1 MQISHAIRPIGHTDQ
16 LTVVG
21 HLDELRMRLIVSLVS
36 LAVAFGICFSQNQR
50 LLQLI
55 DAPLAHQTQQQVRAG
70 HGPLGA
76 TYGVAQASRDVAIQ
90 LRAVVATLP
99 AQRHQPALAMIDASL
114 ARDIARLSAPPAGDK
129 PVTLGIA
136 EPFTTTITV
145 SLIFALILSLPV
157 WMAQAYAFLLPALA
171 PERRRQMRPLA
182 LAVPGLFAAGL
193 AFGYFVVLPAA
204 VHFLQNFN
212 SSEFNVL
219 VQANQYYDF
228 ASTGL
233 LAMGIVFQI
242 PVVILAITRAG
253 LITPS
258 TLRRNRRYALALCAV
273 LACAMPGDAITMLL
287 ETAPLYL
294 LFELGVLLAALSER
308 RVARPGAAQTG

>member
-21 HLDELRMRLIVSLVS
+21 HLDELRMRLIVSLVA

-136 EPFTTTITV
+136 EPFTTT
-145 SLIFALILSLPV
+145 
-157 WMAQAYAFLLPALA
+157 
-171 PERRRQMRPLA
+171 
-182 LAVPGLFAAGL
+182 
-193 AFGYFVVLPAA
+193 
-204 VHFLQNFN
+204 
-212 SSEFNVL
+212 
-219 VQANQYYDF
+219 
-228 ASTGL
+228 
-233 LAMGIVFQI
+233 
-242 PVVILAITRAG
+242 
-253 LITPS
+253 
-258 TLRRNRRYALALCAV
+258 
-273 LACAMPGDAITMLL
+273 
-287 ETAPLYL
+287 
-294 LFELGVLLAALSER
+294 
-308 RVARPGAAQTG
+308 

>member
-1 MQISHAIRPIGHTDQ
+1 MQMSTAIRPIGHEDR

-21 HLDELRMRLIVSLVS
+21 HLDELRMRLIVSLVA

-50 LLQLI
+50 LLHLI

-76 TYGVAQASRDVAIQ
+76 TYTVAQASRDVAIE
-90 LRAVVATLP
+90 LRAVVATLS
-99 AQRHQPALAMIDASL
+99 AQHHLVTLTRIDANL
-114 ARDIARLSAPPAGDK
+114 GRDIARLSAPPTGDK
-129 PVTLGIA
+129 PVTLGIG
-136 EPFTTTITV
+136 EPFTTTVTV
-145 SLIFALILSLPV
+145 SLICALILSLPV
-157 WMAQAYAFLLPALA
+157 WAAQAYAFLMPAL
-171 PERRRQMRPLA
+171 PREQRRRVRPLA
-182 LAVPGLFAAGL
+182 LAVPGLFAAGV

-204 VHFLQNFN
+204 VHFLENFN

-233 LAMGIVFQI
+233 LAMGLVFQV

-258 TLRRNRRYALALCAV
+258 RLRRNRRYALAVCAV
-273 LACAMPGDAITMLL
+273 VACAMPGDAITMLL

-294 LFELGVLLAALSER
+294 LFELGVLLAALGER
-308 RVARPGAAQTG
+308 RAARRAVTPG